1 MSDKGLVELVGHEG
15 VCLSK
20 YKDSVGV
27 WTIGIGATKTEI
39 PDLASWPL
47 SKKITMQQAFDL
59 LKQGIVKYEDA
70 LNKNIKRPISQT
82 EFDALCSWCYN
93 VGVGWVSKASVIYKI
108 NFGIHGQDLY
118 DALML
123 FQKPKEIIGRRRKE
137 ALLLRDGKYS
147 NNGKAL
153 LFPVS
158 SKGNPVYKAGVEIDV
173 WHYLDAKPAP
183 EIIPTKLQSHE
194 ADTVKQS
201 PPSGGPFTNSAQVDA
216 LLKESWEALKDKLK
230 GWFKR

>member
-1 MSDKGLVELVGHEG
+1 MRMSDKGLVELVGHEG

-27 WTIGIGATKTEI
+27 WTIGIGATKTEL
-39 PDLASWPL
+39 PDLASWPAD
-47 SKKITMQQAFDL
+47 KKITMQEAFDL
-59 LKQGIVKYEDA
+59 LKKGIVKYEDA
-70 LNKNIKRPISQT
+70 LNKNIKRSISQE

-93 VGVGWVSKASVIYKI
+93 VGVGWVSKSSVIRKI
-108 NFGIHGQDLY
+108 NAGIHGQELY

-123 FQKPKEIIGRRRKE
+123 FQKPKEIIPRRRKE
-137 ALLLRDGKYS
+137 AVLLRDGKYS

-158 SKGNPVYKAGVEIDV
+158 TNGNPVYKAGVEIDV

-183 EIIPTKLQSHE
+183 VIVPTTDQVNEADNSIPTRGTL
-194 ADTVKQS
+194 
-201 PPSGGPFTNSAQVDA
+201 
-216 LLKESWEALKDKLK
+216 WETLR
-230 GWFKR
+230 GWFK